1 VIRLENVTKTYRTTD
16 RDTITALQSIDLT
29 IEAGEMVAITGPSGS
44 GTSTLMNV
52 LSCLDLPS
60 DGRYLLDGTD
70 VGRLSK
76 RALAKIRGRKIGF
89 VFQSFKLIPNS
100 NVQLNVELPLLY
112 TRAKVR
118 RQRARVALDRVGLRG
133 HYDDNPVELF
143 AAQQQKAVIARALIN
158 DPAIL
163 LDDEPTADLD
173 ADSALEIM
181 ELFTELNEAGC
192 TIVYSTHD
200 EDTVAYAQRV
210 VRLKAGRIVS
220 DRANRARRVPRHNP
234 PKLRAV

>member
-1 VIRLENVTKTYRTTD
+1 MIRLEKVSKVYRTTD
-16 RDTITALQSIDLT
+16 HDTIAALQGVDLT
-29 IEAGEMVAITGPSGS
+29 VEPGEMVAVTGPCGS

-60 DGRYLLDGTD
+60 DGRYLLDGAD
-70 VGRLSK
+70 VARLSK

-100 NVQLNVELPLLY
+100 NVQHNVELPLLY

-163 LDDEPTADLD
+163 LDDEPTGDLD
-173 ADSALEIM
+173 ADSARQVM
-181 ELFTELNEAGC
+181 ELFVELNEAGC
-192 TIVYSTHD
+192 TVIYSTHD
-200 EDTVAYAQRV
+200 EDTAAYAKRV
-210 VRLKAGRIVS
+210 VRLRAGRVVS
-220 DRANRARRVPRHNP
+220 DQANRARRRPRHNP
-234 PKLRAV
+234 PQLRAV

>member
-1 VIRLENVTKTYRTTD
+1 MIRLEKVSKVYRTTD
-16 RDTITALQSIDLT
+16 HDTIAALQGVDLT
-29 IEAGEMVAITGPSGS
+29 VEPGEMVAVTGPSGS

-60 DGRYLLDGTD
+60 DGRYLLDGAD
-70 VGRLSK
+70 VARLSK

-100 NVQLNVELPLLY
+100 NVQHNVELPLLY

-163 LDDEPTADLD
+163 LDDEPTGDLD
-173 ADSALEIM
+173 ADSARQVM
-181 ELFTELNEAGC
+181 ELFVELNEAGC
-192 TIVYSTHD
+192 TVIYSTHD
-200 EDTVAYAQRV
+200 EDTAAYAKRV
-210 VRLKAGRIVS
+210 VRLRAGRVVS
-220 DRANRARRVPRHNP
+220 DQANRARRRPRHNP
-234 PKLRAV
+234 PQLRAV

>member
-1 VIRLENVTKTYRTTD
+1 MIRLEKVSKVYRTTD
-16 RDTITALQSIDLT
+16 HDTIAALQGVDLT
-29 IEAGEMVAITGPSGS
+29 VEPGEMVAVTGPSGS

-60 DGRYLLDGTD
+60 DGRYLLDGAD
-70 VGRLSK
+70 VARLSK

-100 NVQLNVELPLLY
+100 NVQHNVELPLLY

-163 LDDEPTADLD
+163 LDDEPTGDLD
-173 ADSALEIM
+173 ADSVI
-181 ELFTELNEAGC
+181 
-192 TIVYSTHD
+192 YSAHD
-200 EDTVAYAQRV
+200 EDTVAYAKRV
-210 VRLKAGRIVS
+210 VRLRAGRVVS
-220 DRANRARRVPRHNP
+220 DQANRARRRPRHNP
-234 PKLRAV
+234 PQLRAV

>member
-1 VIRLENVTKTYRTTD
+1 MIQLERVTRTYRTAD
-16 RDTITALQSIDLT
+16 RDTVAALQGIDLT
-29 IEAGEMVAITGPSGS
+29 IEAGEMVAVTGSSGA
-44 GTSTLMNV
+44 GASTLMNV
-52 LSCLDLPS
+52 LSCLDRPS

-89 VFQSFKLIPNS
+89 VFQSFKLIPNA
-100 NVQLNVELPLLY
+100 NVQHNVELPLLY

-118 RQRARVALDRVGLRG
+118 RQRARVAIDRVGLRG
-133 HYDDNPVELF
+133 HYYDNPVELF

-163 LDDEPTADLD
+163 LDDEPTHDLD
-173 ADSALEIM
+173 ADSAREIM
-181 ELFTELNEAGC
+181 ELFVKLNEAGC

-200 EDTVAYAQRV
+200 EDTLAYAKRV
-210 VRLKAGRIVS
+210 VRLHAGRIVS
-220 DRANRARRVPRHNP
+220 DRKNTARCRPRHNP
-234 PKLRAV
+234 PTLRAV

>member
-1 VIRLENVTKTYRTTD
+1 MIRLEKVSKVYRTTD
-16 RDTITALQSIDLT
+16 HDTIAALQGIDLT
-29 IEAGEMVAITGPSGS
+29 VEPGEMVAVTGPSGS

-60 DGRYLLDGTD
+60 DGRYLLDGAD
-70 VGRLSK
+70 VARLSK

-100 NVQLNVELPLLY
+100 NVQHNVELPLLY

-163 LDDEPTADLD
+163 LDDEPTGDLD
-173 ADSALEIM
+173 ADSARQVM
-181 ELFTELNEAGC
+181 ELFVELNEAGC
-192 TIVYSTHD
+192 TVIYSTHD
-200 EDTVAYAQRV
+200 EDTAAYAKRV
-210 VRLKAGRIVS
+210 VRLRAGRVVS
-220 DRANRARRVPRHNP
+220 DQANRARRRPRHNP
-234 PKLRAV
+234 PQLRAV